1 MVHAIPAAAASYGPC
16 SVSPPQ
22 ASQPSRLTC
31 TRTPGFVVRGLRGF
45 CGALLAITLAVS
57 DPARVAVGTCVI
69 LAPSDSLCHAASH
82 RDSQCRS
89 ARR

>member
-1 MVHAIPAAAASYGPC
+1 MMHAIPAAAASYGPC

-31 TRTPGFVVRGLRGF
+31 TRTPGFVVRGF

-57 DPARVAVGTCVI
+57 DRARVAVGTCVI

-82 RDSQCRS
+82 RESQCRS